1 MVHDL
6 NTQKGRNEYAKAMST
21 KHLTITKGR
30 FLDWY
35 FNYGQDQENVELR
48 VDLANSI
55 IDQMYKV
62 GFGSF
67 SVAELFDGCN
77 QESIR
82 AYFTQEYDGMTD
94 DYDKEISDLWE
105 DFEIT
110 LID

>member
-1 MVHDL
+1 MK
-6 NTQKGRNEYAKAMST
+6 Q
-21 KHLTITKGR
+21 LTITKGR

-35 FNYGQDQENVELR
+35 FDYGQDQEAKELR
-48 VDLANSI
+48 IDLANSI

-67 SVAELFDGCN
+67 SVVELFDGCN

-82 AYFTQEYDGMTD
+82 AYFTQEYDMQTD
-94 DYDKEISDLWE
+94 EFDVELSDLGIE
-105 DFEIT
+105 YIIT

>member
-1 MVHDL
+1 MK
-6 NTQKGRNEYAKAMST
+6 N
-21 KHLTITKGR
+21 LTITKGR

-35 FNYGQDQENVELR
+35 FEQVYTEESTQLR
-48 VDLANSI
+48 LDLAESI

-67 SVAELFDGCN
+67 SVAELFDNCN

-82 AYFTQEYDGMTD
+82 AYFTQEYDMQTD
-94 DYDKEISDLWE
+94 EFDIELSDLG
-105 DFEIT
+105 FEYTIT